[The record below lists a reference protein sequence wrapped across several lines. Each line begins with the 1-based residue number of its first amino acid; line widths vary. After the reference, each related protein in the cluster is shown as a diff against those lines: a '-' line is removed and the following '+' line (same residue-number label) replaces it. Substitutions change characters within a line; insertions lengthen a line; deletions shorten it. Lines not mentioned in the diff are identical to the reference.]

1 LKLRIP
7 TLPAIAIAA
16 LLSLQVATA
25 QMPLHL
31 TPFSADMEFTSA
43 RGGAAAHD
51 MTGKIYVN
59 PDHMRMDMNT
69 GPRGGAIVITNLA
82 TQTTDT
88 LMPDQHM
95 YMEFTAEQ
103 AMMARR
109 GMGPGIKP
117 FTDPN
122 NPCANQDGWT
132 CKNLGVEQVNGR
144 AADHWQITDK
154 NGKVTN
160 AWVDQKVHFP
170 IKSVTQD
177 GSIWQLTNIK
187 EGEQQASL
195 FEIPEGYQ
203 KMDMGQMMQGM
214 QGMRPPQ
221 Q

>member
-1 LKLRIP
+1 LKLRIR

-16 LLSLQVATA
+16 LLLLPVAAA
-25 QMPLHL
+25 QMPPHL
-31 TPFSADMEFTSA
+31 TPFSADMEFSSA
-43 RGGAAAHD
+43 RGAAASHD
-51 MTGKIYVN
+51 MAGKIYVN

-82 TQTTDT
+82 TRTTDT
-88 LMPDQHM
+88 IMPDQHM
-95 YMEFTAEQ
+95 YMEFTADQ
-103 AMMARR
+103 AMAMRR
-109 GMGPGIKP
+109 GMGPNIKP
-117 FTDPN
+117 FTDPG
-122 NPCANQDGWT
+122 NPCANQEGWT

-144 AADHWQITDK
+144 SADHWQITDK

-160 AWVDQKVHFP
+160 AWVDQKIHFP

-177 GSIWQLTNIK
+177 GSTWQLSNIQ
-187 EGEQQASL
+187 EGEQPPSL
-195 FEIPEGYQ
+195 FEIPAGYQ